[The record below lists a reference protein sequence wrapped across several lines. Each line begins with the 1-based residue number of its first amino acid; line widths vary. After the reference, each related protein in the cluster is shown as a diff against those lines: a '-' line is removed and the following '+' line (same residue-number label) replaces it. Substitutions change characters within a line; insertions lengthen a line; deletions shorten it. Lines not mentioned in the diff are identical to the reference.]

1 MTKKNIIDKFEKYKL
16 GCFKTPTRWRNV
28 SLGERKD
35 FKPSLE
41 FNKG

>member
-1 MTKKNIIDKFEKYKL
+1 MTKKNIIDKFENDKL
-16 GCFKTPTRWRNV
+16 GCCKTPTRWRNV
-28 SLGERKD
+28 SLRERED